1 MFSGRLETEHS
12 LDKKNFLTLKLYDST
27 DTYEISN
34 CLSLE
39 EIKISVSTQRKKNLD
54 NDMRRRF

>member
-27 DTYEISN
+27 DTYGISN

-39 EIKISVSTQRKKNLD
+39 EIKISVSKQRKTIWK
-54 NDMRRRF
+54 MI